1 VVGDDGIDRE
11 SMEFE
16 EDKGVFR
23 LVDESNLR
31 SSCSRKL
38 LKEGKKRI
46 FLFLR
51 YEICSCVPLA

>member
-38 LKEGKKRI
+38 LKEEEKKN
-46 FLFLR
+46 FF
-51 YEICSCVPLA
+51 IC

>member
-1 VVGDDGIDRE
+1 MVGDDGIDRE

-38 LKEGKKRI
+38 LKEEKKRI
-46 FLFLR
+46 FC
-51 YEICSCVPLA
+51 IS

>member
-1 VVGDDGIDRE
+1 
-11 SMEFE
+11 MEFE

-38 LKEGKKRI
+38 LLQRRFGSLVVI
-46 FLFLR
+46 SDSSIVNCLFQVDL
-51 YEICSCVPLA
+51 C